1 LDPVLSITSPSLAAL
16 PKAKR
21 RGCNG
26 KTVCQQDIEGTK
38 KHMELLSLFQTCV
51 ARAGACVE
59 LLSHVPKI
67 DQLKCFASTSL
78 VNHRV
83 STTDTASICE
93 KPALPTWRQA
103 GNISGSWRINCIVG
117 VPICHCNHRRR
128 QSGKT
133 CDNSWTTT
141 IPFTC
146 FVPPGDTHRRML
158 RVSLN
163 GCTVCFTLSCTRMP
177 SIHLSANPH

>member
-1 LDPVLSITSPSLAAL
+1 MLSITSPSLAAL
-16 PKAKR
+16 PQAMCR

-51 ARAGACVE
+51 AQKDACVE

-67 DQLKCFASTSL
+67 DHLKCFASTSL

-93 KPALPTWRQA
+93 EACCQLRGKPELPVDHGGSTALLA
-103 GNISGSWRINCIVG
+103 SIYA
-117 VPICHCNHRRR
+117 
-128 QSGKT
+128 
-133 CDNSWTTT
+133 
-141 IPFTC
+141 
-146 FVPPGDTHRRML
+146 
-158 RVSLN
+158 
-163 GCTVCFTLSCTRMP
+163 TV
-177 SIHLSANPH
+177 IID